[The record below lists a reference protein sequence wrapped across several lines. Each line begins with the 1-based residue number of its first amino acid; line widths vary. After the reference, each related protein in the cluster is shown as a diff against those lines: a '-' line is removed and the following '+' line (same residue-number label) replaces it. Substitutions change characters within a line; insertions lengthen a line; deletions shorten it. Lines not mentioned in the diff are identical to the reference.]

1 MKGPKVEMVGSFP
14 ERTKIIKNIC
24 TKPNGAASGLFESSN
39 AQSQPWSSAGL
50 RTVMRPAEPQHIRD
64 RSSSSDPRPTMTR
77 SYPFY
82 IIGCSM
88 MFHDLERLHAFI
100 WNLIRTISDILFAG
114 AYILKKVDNCSFK
127 STRSWDPCT
136 TVYYCST
143 LPTHLTYV
151 IICYIFFIMVIWSRV
166 HTVWAC
172 GIWSKA
178 RPDRE
183 CPLWTCTLSA
193 SVCVGLSR
201 FRGVSGWECA

>member
-1 MKGPKVEMVGSFP
+1 MVGSFP

-24 TKPNGAASGLFESSN
+24 AKPNGAASGLFESSN

-64 RSSSSDPRPTMTR
+64 QSSSSDPRPTMTR

-151 IICYIFFIMVIWSRV
+151 IICYIFLSWWSDLECIQCEHV
-166 HTVWAC
+166 ESGAKQGPTAN
-172 GIWSKA
+172 A
-178 RPDRE
+178 RFGPA
-183 CPLWTCTLSA
+183 PLVPPFA
-193 SVCVGLSR
+193 
-201 FRGVSGWECA
+201 